1 MRKYENLQCLQE
13 NRLKQRAYYIP
24 ENADAMIP
32 LNGTWSFEFYERDF
46 DDECSA
52 SGEIDVPSCW
62 QCRGYEKPYYT
73 NVNYPFP
80 VNPPYVPNE
89 NSMGVYTREFE
100 ITDTERKHYV
110 VFEGVATNVELFING
125 AYVGYSQGSRLQA
138 EFDISEYV
146 KAGINTIVAKVRK
159 WCSGSYLEDQDCFRY
174 NGIFR
179 DVYILSRPQGHIKDI
194 DIVTDGNTIHV
205 KLAGKAEVCLY
216 DMDGNLLDEKDAD
229 DAVDFEVE
237 NPVLW
242 NAEQPYLYELT
253 FSNGGELIRQSVGFV
268 TYGVNERGAFTVNGV
283 EVKLKG
289 VNHHDTHPTNGY
301 TMTEEELVQDLQLM
315 KQLNINC
322 IRTSHYPP
330 SPVFL
335 EHCNRMGFYVMVE
348 TDIETHGFIYR
359 YPDEWAAGYD
369 CIGNMEW
376 IGNQPEW
383 KESYLERVERTY
395 ERDKNHPC
403 IFSWSTG
410 NESGYCANNYEMIR
424 WLKAKDNRRLVH
436 CEDAS
441 RTAYGWGQQEP
452 AYYDHPDMHS
462 RMYPPLEELE
472 EYVHNEKKHLPFFL
486 CEYSHAMGNGPG
498 DVKDYWEMFYKYPK
512 LIGGCIWE
520 WADHTYIEDGV
531 PKYGGDFAELT
542 ADSNFCADGLV
553 MHDRSFKAGTL
564 NAKYVYQY
572 VRFELEDD
580 KIRVTNLYD
589 FTNLDKY
596 TIQVE
601 MSVDGQIVGTK
612 EHKVGLEPKE
622 SCLIPIRVQEK
633 ETCTDSVALPI
644 SCELGAFV
652 VCHLLD
658 EAGEEAAMTELALP
672 VKIKAKEK
680 TNASDKVC
688 ITEDKHRYLVMTG
701 DAQYEISKDM
711 GELISIRKNGVDK
724 ILSPMKLTAWR
735 APIDNERKKKSQWG
749 REDGSKSTGENLD
762 SIFNNVYEVAR
773 EENEI
778 IIRGALAG
786 VARMPFFQY
795 TLTLSFYNEGKMH
808 VQLSGD
814 VREKCVWLQRL
825 GFEFVTPEEND
836 AFRYYGRGPLENY
849 CDMHAHTTT
858 GFFES
863 TAKAEYVPYIMPQE
877 HGNHTA
883 CKLLQQKNGLNFEAD
898 SVFEIN
904 VSEYTTQALAKATH
918 WDELESNHAV
928 NIRID
933 YKDSG
938 VGSNSC
944 GPSLIEK
951 YRLAEKEIEFGYWV
965 EV

>member
-32 LNGTWSFEFYERDF
+32 LNGTWDFEFYERDF
-46 DDECSA
+46 DDQCTA
-52 SGEIDVPSCW
+52 SGKIDVPSCW

-80 VNPPYVPNE
+80 VDPPYVPNA
-89 NSMGVYTREFE
+89 NPMGVYTREFE
-100 ITDTERKHYV
+100 ITDTKKRHYI

-138 EFDISEYV
+138 EFDISDYV
-146 KAGINTIVAKVRK
+146 KSGKNTIVAKVRK
-159 WCSGSYLEDQDCFRY
+159 WCAGSYLEDQDCFRY

-179 DVYILSRPQGHIKDI
+179 DVYMLSRPQGHVRDI
-194 DIVTDGNTIHV
+194 DITTEGDFIHV
-205 KLAGKAEVCLY
+205 KLEGKTEVCLY
-216 DMDGNLLDEKDAD
+216 DMEGNLLDKKYAD
-229 DAVDFEVE
+229 GAVDFEVK
-237 NPVLW
+237 NAVQW

-253 FSNGGELIRQSVGFV
+253 FSDGIELIRQSVGFV

-335 EHCNRMGFYVMVE
+335 EHCNRMGFYVMLE
-348 TDIETHGFIYR
+348 TDIEVHGFNNR
-359 YPDEWAAGYD
+359 YPSGTVGGYD
-369 CIGNMEW
+369 CIDNPEW

-383 KESYLERVERTY
+383 KASYLERVERTY

-410 NESGYCANNYEMIR
+410 NESGYCANNYEMIK
-424 WLKAKDNRRLVH
+424 WLKAKDKRRLVH

-441 RTAYGWGQQEP
+441 RTAYGWGIQEP
-452 AYYDHPDMHS
+452 AYYTHPDMHS

-472 EYVHNEKKHLPFFL
+472 EYALNEKKHLPFFL

-498 DVKDYWEMFYKYPK
+498 DVKDYLEMFYKYPK

-531 PKYGGDFAELT
+531 PKYGGDFGELT
-542 ADSNFCADGLV
+542 HDSNFCADGLV

-572 VRFELEDD
+572 ARFELEEN
-580 KIRVTNLYD
+580 KVRVTNLYD
-589 FTNLDKY
+589 FTNLNKY
-596 TIQVE
+596 SLQIE
-601 MSVDGQIVGTK
+601 INVDGRVVETK
-612 EHKVGLEPKE
+612 EHKVDLQPKG
-622 SCLIPIRVQEK
+622 SCVIPIH
-633 ETCTDSVALPI
+633 LPE
-644 SCELGAFV
+644 SCELGAYA
-652 VCHLLD
+652 VCRLFD
-658 EAGEEAAMTELALP
+658 EEGAEVAMTELALP
-672 VKIKAKEK
+672 VELIEKESA
-680 TNASDKVC
+680 NAFDDVC
-688 ITEDKHRYLVMTG
+688 ITEDKHHYVVAVG
-701 DAQYEISKDM
+701 GAEYEISKDM
-711 GELISIRKNGVDK
+711 GELVAIRKNGVDK

-735 APIDNERKKKSQWG
+735 APIDNERKKKEKWG
-749 REDGSKSTGENLD
+749 HENGSEGENLD
-762 SIFNNVYEVAR
+762 RIFNNVYGVTR
-773 EENEI
+773 KGNEI
-778 IIRGALAG
+778 VIHGSLAG

-808 VQLSGD
+808 VQLSGN
-814 VREKCVWLQRL
+814 VRENCIWLQRL
-825 GFEFVTPEEND
+825 GFEFITPEENE
-836 AFRYYGRGPLENY
+836 AFCYFGRGPLENY

-863 TAKAEYVPYIMPQE
+863 TARAEYVPYIMPQE

-883 CKLLQQKNGLNFEAD
+883 CKILNQKNGLNFEAD

-904 VSEYTTQALAKATH
+904 VSNYTTQALTTAKH
-918 WDELESNHAV
+918 WDELETNHAV